1 MKNRTVQ
8 YVVLIGGV
16 LLLAGAAFALLW
28 NEVLPARGGSG
39 YALGAFWIWSGF
51 LLMMDWHPQYG
62 EWDRWEKQVYGLAFI
77 WMGGALISIGF
88 LARANIWQLLFLAFV
103 PPALIAL
110 IGRGWYV
117 NKKRSQAWK
126 KQNQTEKD

>member
-1 MKNRTVQ
+1 MKNRKVQ
-8 YVVLIGGV
+8 YALWFGVSV
-16 LLLAGAAFALLW
+16 LLMVAAFALLW
-28 NEVLPARGGSG
+28 NEALPVRGGSG

-51 LLMMDWHPQYG
+51 LLMMDWHPEYRQ
-62 EWDRWEKQVYGLAFI
+62 WDRWERQVYGLAFI
-77 WMGGALISIGF
+77 WMGGALASIGF
-88 LARANIWQLLFLAFV
+88 LVRAGIWLLLALTFV

-117 NKKRSQAWK
+117 NIKRSEEWK